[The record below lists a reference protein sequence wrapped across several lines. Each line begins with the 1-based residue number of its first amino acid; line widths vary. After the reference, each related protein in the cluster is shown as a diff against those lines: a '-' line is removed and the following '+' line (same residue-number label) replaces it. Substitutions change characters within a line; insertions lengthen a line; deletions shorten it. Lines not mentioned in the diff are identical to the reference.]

1 MTPDLN
7 KAARAAAD
15 VFSSSCRPDPLHVL
29 QSMPN
34 VLLIS
39 FESSAGLLS
48 GQDSLTLVDRKGDH
62 LHYIVLYNAALPVYR
77 LQRALARELGHVALR
92 HDGSAPEY
100 VWTEE
105 ADCFAFHFLC
115 MRPAVTIYF
124 RPHHASVSWSFKD
137 MQEFSSLQELKEVIA
152 EQRTRYSRF
161 IGRNVSYTPDDVHIS
176 ALEKD
181 HFGNWKNYSLVA
193 IDNQTIGYCGE

>member
-15 VFSSSCRPDPLHVL
+15 AYNSFSLLDPLRVL
-29 QSMPN
+29 RSMPN

-62 LHYIVLYNAALPVYR
+62 LHYIILYNASLPVYQLR
-77 LQRALARELGHVALR
+77 RALARELGHVVLR
-92 HDGSAPEY
+92 HDGSSPEHI
-100 VWTEE
+100 WSEE

-115 MRPAVTIYF
+115 IRPAVTIRF
-124 RPHHASVSWSFKD
+124 RPHYASVSWSFKD

-161 IGRNVSYTPDDVHIS
+161 IGRNVSYTPDDVQIS

-181 HFGNWKNYSLVA
+181 HFGNWKNYSSVA